1 MSDKKLTVLYG
12 KNTLDVPAKMDGLA
26 GDIKAG
32 VYGKVVMCS
41 VVTMDSNGMVE
52 VFGLGDN
59 DIFKTISL
67 LDLGKVR
74 LVAEM
79 LGMQP

>member
-1 MSDKKLTVLYG
+1 MSEEKLHILYD
-12 KNTLDVPAKMDGLA
+12 KNTIDVPAKMDVLA

-67 LDLGKVR
+67 LEIGKGK
-74 LVAEM
+74 LVADMVE
-79 LGMQP
+79 GDE